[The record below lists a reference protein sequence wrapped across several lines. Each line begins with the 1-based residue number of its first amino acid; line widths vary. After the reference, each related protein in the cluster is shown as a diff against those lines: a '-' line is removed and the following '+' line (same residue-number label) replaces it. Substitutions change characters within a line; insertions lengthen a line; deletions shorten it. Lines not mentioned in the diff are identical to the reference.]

1 MKAFTSILNKA
12 ETWGHNVRVAGRLW
26 YREGVSGVF
35 NKIAHWRQHR
45 SAQPRIDA
53 EYGTETL
60 SWVQVEDLAA
70 SGPNVSYASGYGPS
84 PVFDAERILRQLPV
98 AFSETVF
105 VDLGCGKGLVL
116 MLAARLGFKRVI
128 GVEFGRNLYEVAL
141 ANLEKFQ
148 QRSAGRPPIEMV
160 FGDAVEFVFPAM
172 ALVLYLYH
180 PFGPEVIAKVLD
192 NLHASLSECPRSCWI
207 VYVNPVHHRV
217 FEGCDFLV
225 THTAE
230 IGRESGEP
238 YALYRYLPE
247 KQPLPTDELRA
258 RG

>member
-1 MKAFTSILNKA
+1 MLNKA
-12 ETWGHNVRVAGRLW
+12 KTLAHLVRVAGRLL
-26 YREGVSGVF
+26 YREGLSGVF
-35 NKIAHWRQHR
+35 NKIGHWRRHR
-45 SAQPRIDA
+45 AAQPQIDA

-84 PVFDAERILRQLPV
+84 PVFDVERILRQLLTV
-98 AFSETVF
+98 FSENVF
-105 VDLGCGKGLVL
+105 IDLGCGKGLVL

-148 QRSAGRPPIEMV
+148 QHNVDGPPIEVV
-160 FGDAVEFVFPAM
+160 FGDAVEFVFPATN
-172 ALVLYLYH
+172 LVLYLYH
-180 PFGPEVIAKVLD
+180 PFGPEVIGKVLG
-192 NLHASLSECPRSCWI
+192 NLRTSLLECPRSCWI

-217 FEGCDFLV
+217 FEDCDFLV

-230 IGRESGEP
+230 IGRGSGEP
-238 YALYRYLPE
+238 YALYKHLS
-247 KQPLPTDELRA
+247 
-258 RG
+258 GG

>member
-1 MKAFTSILNKA
+1 MKATTFALNKA
-12 ETWGHNVRVAGRLW
+12 EALGHHIRVAGRLF
-26 YREGVSGVF
+26 YREGLSGVF
-35 NKIAHWRQHR
+35 NKITHWRQHR
-45 SAQPRIDA
+45 AAQPRIDA

-60 SWVQVEDLAA
+60 SWVQVEDLSA

-84 PVFDAERILRQLPV
+84 PVFDVERILKRLPIV
-98 AFSETVF
+98 FSENVF

-141 ANLEKFQ
+141 ANLEKFK
-148 QRSAGRPPIEMV
+148 QRHTDGPPIEVV
-160 FGDAVEFVFPAM
+160 FGDAAEFVFPESS
-172 ALVLYLYH
+172 LLLYLYH

-192 NLHASLSECPRSCWI
+192 NLRAALSECPRSCWI

-217 FEGCDFLV
+217 FEDCDFLV

-230 IGRESGEP
+230 IGCGAGEP
-238 YALYRYLPE
+238 YTLYRYLPSGAGIA
-247 KQPLPTDELRA
+247 D
-258 RG
+258 G